1 LGQLHSAKVA
11 ADSCQEEL
19 LEKEAERAKAES
31 NLNKT
36 LEKYNDLVPMP
47 SHFFSLLLM
56 LWLNK

>member
-1 LGQLHSAKVA
+1 VA

-19 LEKEAERAKAES
+19 LEKEAERVKAES

-47 SHFFSLLLM
+47 SPFFLCY
-56 LWLNK
+56 